1 MKKLSTLLVILLA
14 TFSIAIA
21 QAPKSPSVKAE
32 SANVTVE
39 YGQPSKRGRVIFA
52 AEGTQSLEKYGKV
65 WRTGANGCTK
75 ITFKKDGMFGGKA
88 VKAGTYGLF
97 TVPGEKEWTVILN
110 SDSKQWGAYDY
121 KADKDVLRVTVP
133 AKANK
138 EVVEAMT
145 IKVSDTSLDYMW
157 DMAGFSVPIKF

>member
-1 MKKLSTLLVILLA
+1 MKKLATLLVILLA
-14 TFSIAIA
+14 TFTFVNA
-21 QAPKSPSVKAE
+21 QKSPAVKAE

-52 AEGTQSLEKYGKV
+52 TEGTQSLEKYGKV

-97 TVPGEKEWTVILN
+97 TIPGEKDWTVILN

-138 EVVEAMT
+138 ALVEAMT

-157 DMAGFSVPIKF
+157 DMAGFSVPVKF

>member
-1 MKKLSTLLVILLA
+1 MKKLSILFVVFVATLSMAV
-14 TFSIAIA
+14 A
-21 QAPKSPSVKAE
+21 QKSPAVKAE
-32 SANVTVE
+32 SANITVE

-52 AEGTQSLEKYGKV
+52 AESTKSLEKYGKV
-65 WRTGANGCTK
+65 WRTGANACTA
-75 ITFKKDGMFGGKA
+75 ITFKKDAMFGGKA

-97 TVPGEKEWTVILN
+97 TIPGEKEWTVILN
-110 SDSKQWGAYDY
+110 SDAKQWGAYDY

-145 IKVSDTSLDYMW
+145 IKVSDTSLDFMW
-157 DMAGFSVPIKF
+157 DMAGFSVPVKF

>member
-1 MKKLSTLLVILLA
+1 MKKLATLLVILLA
-14 TFSIAIA
+14 TFSFANA
-21 QAPKSPSVKAE
+21 QKSPAVKAE

-97 TVPGEKEWTVILN
+97 TIPGEKDWTVILN
-110 SDSKQWGAYDY
+110 GDSKQWGAYDY
-121 KADKDVLRVTVP
+121 KEDKDVLRVTVP

-138 EVVEAMT
+138 ALVEAMT

-157 DMAGFSVPIKF
+157 DMAGFSVPVKF